1 MNFQP
6 WLAYTIGAGLCWGT
20 YVPMI
25 AFGGKELKSRYMA
38 FLCVGVAYF
47 LIAVLFPVVRFALGW
62 EKVPDLKTTGL
73 TFATLAGAAG
83 AFGAL
88 GVIFATAAADPKDR
102 IYIAPLIFT
111 LAPLLNTVVSLF
123 WHPTTDHPL
132 HFALPEQMPGWK
144 LFVGIVLV
152 GAGAGLVLLSKEEAE
167 TSKTGAPKPAVTAPP
182 STQPS

>member
-1 MNFQP
+1 MKFEP

-25 AFGGKELKSRYMA
+25 AFGGRELKSRYMA

-47 LIAVLFPVVRFALGW
+47 LIAVLFPVVRFMLGW
-62 EKVPDLKTTGL
+62 EKIGDLKTTGL

-88 GVIFATAAADPKDR
+88 GVIFATAAAEPEDR

-111 LAPLLNTVVSLF
+111 LAPLLNTIVSLF
-123 WHPTTDHPL
+123 WHPTTDHPF
-132 HFALPEQMPGWK
+132 HFALPDHMPGWK

-167 TSKTGAPKPAVTAPP
+167 TNKSGAPKTPAVAPQ
-182 STQPS
+182 SSQPS

>member
-1 MNFQP
+1 MKIEP
-6 WLAYTIGAGLCWGT
+6 WLAYVIGAGLCWGT
-20 YVPMI
+20 YVPLI
-25 AFGGKELKSRYMA
+25 AFGGKELKSRYLA

-62 EKVPDLKTTGL
+62 EKVPDLKATGI

-88 GVIFATAAADPKDR
+88 GVIFASAAAKPDDR

-111 LAPLLNTVVSLF
+111 LAPLLNTLVSLF
-123 WHPTTDHPL
+123 WHPTSDHPL
-132 HFALPEQMPGWK
+132 HFGLPAQMPGWK

-152 GAGAGLVLLSKEEAE
+152 GIGAGLVLLSKEEAE
-167 TSKTGAPKPAVTAPP
+167 AAPKSAPP
-182 STQPS
+182 SAAPAPAQVPS